1 MDKLPRLS
9 ASVVLL
15 RRRALA
21 AAAALRLQAPA
32 AEAGSEASA
41 VGEASEQEFE
51 VLLAQRSRT
60 MNSFSSMYVFPGG
73 VAEEAAD
80 RAVAAAH
87 SGGALPS
94 DESVAKVTG
103 IRELF
108 EEAGVLLCA
117 SEGGG
122 ARTHLAAA
130 HNLPAREQRQWQ
142 QAVHADAGKF
152 QELLRLVERPP
163 ALGGLHYFVTFITP
177 LIEKRR
183 FRTNFFVSFLDDS
196 DDAQVVLDDTETVR
210 YTWATPSEALRL
222 NREGK
227 MQMLP
232 PQFYALNTL
241 CRFRRAE
248 DVIASLRKATPPLPI
263 LPHAIGLTEDGEQLV
278 LVYPG
283 DQQHPEFTGGAGDLR
298 RIYCRVPLGAGGYQW
313 VDNLPAVPTHA
324 NWKGKRPEGKL

>member
-15 RRRALA
+15 RRRTLA
-21 AAAALRLQAPA
+21 AAAAARAPPPPPPEA
-32 AEAGSEASA
+32 ASCDSVE
-41 VGEASEQEFE
+41 EQEFE
-51 VLLAQRSRT
+51 VLLAQRSSK
-60 MNSFSSMYVFPGG
+60 MSSFSSMYVFPGG
-73 VAEEAAD
+73 VAEESAD
-80 RAVAAAH
+80 RAVAAAY
-87 SGGALPS
+87 SGGAPPS

-130 HNLPAREQRQWQ
+130 HNLPEREQRRWQ

-152 QELLRLVERPP
+152 QELLQLVQRPP
-163 ALGGLHYFVTFITP
+163 GLGGLHFFVTFITP

-183 FRTNFFVSFLDDS
+183 FRTSFFVSFLDDS
-196 DDAQVVLDDTETVR
+196 DDAQVVLDNTETVR

-232 PQFYALNTL
+232 PQFYALNAL
-241 CRFRRAE
+241 SKFQRAE
-248 DVIASLRKATPPLPI
+248 DVVASLRKAAPPLPI
-263 LPHAIGLTEDGEQLV
+263 LPHSIGLTDEGEQLI

-283 DQQHPEFTGGAGDLR
+283 DQQHPEFPGNEGDLR
-298 RIYCRVPLGAGGYQW
+298 RILCRVPLGTSGYEW
-313 VDNLPAVPTHA
+313 VDNLSAVPTLA
-324 NWKGKRPEGKL
+324 NWKGKRPSGGKL